1 MVASQTRCQQRR
13 IRRTTAMA
21 DAVWRMDQVEES
33 AWKHRLCELG
43 RTPPGTPKALTTPW
57 FSISYSYFGA
67 IGVCLVVVVSC
78 TEFTMHIH
86 IHMLMHM
93 IAELTFL
100 TYLSLTLLPISDTA
114 SRHSFHLGHMSCGGM
129 HASNHTSQR
138 IRNNHIKLFE
148 KATCKITS
156 HQGG

>member
-1 MVASQTRCQQRR
+1 MHKKTQPQFAFITSFDFDFVSCFVVASQTRCQQRR

-57 FSISYSYFGA
+57 FSISYSYFGD

-78 TEFTMHIH
+78 IEFTMHMHMHIH

-93 IAELTFL
+93 IAEPLFDPL
-100 TYLSLTLLPISDTA
+100 A
-114 SRHSFHLGHMSCGGM
+114 
-129 HASNHTSQR
+129 
-138 IRNNHIKLFE
+138 HI
-148 KATCKITS
+148 
-156 HQGG
+156 